1 MRHTIRVTICNQKG
15 LHARA
20 TAKFVKTAEHFNARV
35 EVRRTDSQDSEP
47 DGEDAERACPVSGR
61 SLLGLMMLGADRGTE
76 LEISAEGEDAEL
88 ALGSLRELVEQRFGE
103 EE

>member
-1 MRHTIRVTICNQKG
+1 MRQSICVTICNQKG

-20 TAKFVKTAEHFNARV
+20 TAKFVKTADHFTSAI
-35 EVRRTDSQDSEP
+35 EVRRMASSEEV
-47 DGEDAERACPVSGR
+47 DIEHSGPVSGR
-61 SLLGLMMLGADRGTE
+61 SLLGLMMLGADKGTE

-88 ALGSLRELVEQRFGE
+88 ALGSLKELVEQRFGE